1 WARPGS
7 QTPSPN
13 RTSTSGTN
21 TTTGSDMATTTP
33 TIGTRVGDVGGVLSG
48 AAGGAAN
55 ERERKMWAAQQGNQN
70 ALDVFR
76 TRQNAALE
84 ALLAQ
89 GRDRMTGYGTKQGAT
104 TNAMTGLQSATTSA
118 LANQSAEG
126 LARARLGLEGSVV
139 LAARSGLASL

>member
-1 WARPGS
+1 MAVDKTPDYRVNVYGDNPTAEQLILDSYFGGAGGRGGALPLPWARPGS

-21 TTTGSDMATTTP
+21 TTTGSDMDNDP

-84 ALLAQ
+84 ALLH
-89 GRDRMTGYGTKQGAT
+89 
-104 TNAMTGLQSATTSA
+104 
-118 LANQSAEG
+118 E
-126 LARARLGLEGSVV
+126 
-139 LAARSGLASL
+139 